1 MDYERKYKLALE
13 RARQFI
19 EHPLQ
24 EDSANIVEYIFPELK
39 ESEDERIRKTI
50 IRFFKDNYPN
60 ETEMYDGSVTVGKAL
75 AWLEKQ
81 GEKKLTENTELQNY
95 ISNVT
100 CLVNQS
106 KKDFGL

>member
-24 EDSANIVEYIFPELK
+24 EDSANIVEHIFPELE

-60 ETEMYDGSVTVGKAL
+60 ET
-75 AWLEKQ
+75 
-81 GEKKLTENTELQNY
+81 
-95 ISNVT
+95 
-100 CLVNQS
+100 
-106 KKDFGL
+106 